1 MKRGKIKWLALP
13 LALMLVV
20 LAGCQAVA
28 GFDINKALLQN
39 IKPTSGESKQTLS
52 VELVPAE
59 GQISEEDQK
68 TIDLINSFSLSIDHA
83 KTADANTAS
92 VKGTASFDGKK
103 LPFHLAMDEKG
114 LTIQAEGAK
123 QPVYISLADED
134 YYGVVD
140 MNSYQEKVENVAAQ
154 AAEFLLKHLP
164 NPSKISVKQGSE
176 TVNGESVNLTNL
188 SVEVGGDELLKL
200 AKPFLEN
207 ALKDSNGIK
216 AFVGGYYDIYYPLM
230 MYGLDEESGIDGK
243 TKAVQVAAMSAAIQE
258 ELKFFLQDY
267 DKALASLMEET
278 PELSTILGKDTVL
291 KMNVSF
297 DGKLNVRKSQ
307 LELNIALP
315 AAEDLPI
322 KAIKVRTDM
331 EQWNVGGT
339 VEIDKVD
346 TSAGVLDV
354 EDDSVTPGQLLR
366 NFDQNSPVY
375 ALLKDQLQIGY
386 KFFLIDPYNDYYGVV
401 TKKNTTFVPLWYVA
415 DELDAQLQWTPGS
428 KQIVIVDD
436 MTGAQIVVSN
446 GSNKATVN
454 GKTVTLAQPVFIE
467 DGTTYV
473 PLRFIAESLGATVN
487 VDEEGW
493 ITVERP

>member
-28 GFDINKALLQN
+28 GFDINKALLQS

-59 GQISEEDQK
+59 GQISAEDQT

-83 KTADANTAS
+83 KTADANNAS

-103 LPFHLAMDEKG
+103 LPFHLSMDEKG
-114 LTIQAEGAK
+114 LAVQVEGAK
-123 QPVYISLADED
+123 QPVYISLETENLGLA
-134 YYGVVD
+134 D
-140 MNSYQEKVENVAAQ
+140 MNSYQEQVEKVTTQ

-164 NPSKISVKQGSE
+164 NPSKISVNQGSE

-188 SVEVGGDELLKL
+188 SVEVNGEELLKL
-200 AKPFLEN
+200 VKPFIES
-207 ALKDSNGIK
+207 ASKDSEGIK
-216 AFVGGYYDIYYPLM
+216 ALAEAFYDIYYPMM
-230 MYGLDEESGIDGK
+230 MYGLDEESGIDEK
-243 TKAVQVAAMSAAIQE
+243 SKAVEVAAMSAAIQE
-258 ELKFFLQDY
+258 QLKIFLADY
-267 DKALASLMEET
+267 DNELASLMKET
-278 PELSTILGKDTVL
+278 PELATIFGKDTVL
-291 KMNVSF
+291 KMDVSF
-297 DGKLNVRKSQ
+297 DGKLNIRKEK
-307 LELNIALP
+307 LELSIALP

-322 KAIKVRTDM
+322 KAIKVRTEL

-339 VEIDKVD
+339 VTVDQVD

-354 EDDSVTPGQLLR
+354 EDDSVTPGRLLR
-366 NFDQNSPVY
+366 NFDPASPVY
-375 ALLKDQLQIGY
+375 TLLKDELQIGY

-415 DELDAQLQWTPGS
+415 EELDAQLQWTPGS
-428 KQIVIVDD
+428 KQIVITDD
-436 MTGAQIVVSN
+436 MTGAQIAVSN

-454 GKTVTLAQPVFIE
+454 GKAVTLSQPVFIQ

-473 PLRFIAESLGATVN
+473 PLRFIAESLGATVD

-493 ITVERP
+493 ITVERQ